1 MQIAAIIPCYNE
13 AAAIARVISDFQ
25 THLPEAK
32 IYVFDNN
39 STDNTAEI
47 ARKAGAM
54 LRTVYRK
61 GKGNVIRRMFADVE
75 ADIYVM
81 VDGDSTYDISAAP
94 KLIERLAA
102 DHLDMVVGTRVDS
115 AEDKTAYRPGHR
127 FGNTL
132 FNAIVSFCFG
142 STFTD
147 VFSGYRVFSR
157 RFAKS
162 FPAMSK
168 GFDTETEITIHALE
182 LNLPCAEIPT
192 QYGSRPENSESKLNS
207 IQDGFKILLRIVLL
221 LKETRP
227 LLFFGVIFLALA
239 VISSGIFIPVFI
251 DYIKTGLVPRFPTAI
266 LSSALML
273 LGFLSLVCGL
283 ILDNVSRS
291 KRSMNYLF
299 YLMAGRKF

>member
-13 AAAIARVISDFQ
+13 AAAIERVILDFKKY
-25 THLPEAK
+25 LPEAK

-47 ARKAGAM
+47 AHKAGASV
-54 LRTVYRK
+54 RKVYRK
-61 GKGNVIRRMFADVE
+61 GKGNVIRRMFADVD

-81 VDGDSTYDISAAP
+81 VDGDSTYDVSAAP
-94 KLIERLAA
+94 RLIERLST

-115 AEDKTAYRPGHR
+115 AEDKKAYRPGHR
-127 FGNTL
+127 FGNKL
-132 FNAIVSFCFG
+132 FNAIISFCFG
-142 STFTD
+142 SRFTD

-192 QYGSRPENSESKLNS
+192 QYGSRPENSESKLSS
-207 IQDGFKILLRIVLL
+207 IKDGFKILLRIVVL

-227 LLFFGVIFLALA
+227 LLFFSVIFALLAL
-239 VISSGIFIPVFI
+239 ISGGIFMPVFI
-251 DYIKTGLVPRFPTAI
+251 HYLKTGLVPRFPTAI
-266 LSSALML
+266 LSAVLML
-273 LGFLSLVCGL
+273 LGFLSLACGL

-299 YLMAGRKF
+299 YLMAGRG